1 MLDREPFLKAI
12 FAAPID
18 DLPRLVFADYL
29 DEHGDPGW
37 AELIRLQCELANLP
51 AGDERVKPLTRRE
64 LALVGRFAD
73 DTCVPVSSV
82 DGGAYHRGF
91 RRDAVIPV
99 SADALIDPDAF
110 RRLAV
115 ERHPEWYGATR
126 LKLVAGTVTTP
137 GPLHT
142 ILTSPVTEQVVE
154 LDLSGRTEEVA
165 SEAIDIGDE
174 KPLTVTDYVV
184 RPAISIRMIEHLC
197 QMPEAR
203 RLVALDLRLNNLDND
218 ALRAL
223 ARSTNLIRLE
233 RLSVYD
239 PDSTRFKGGTW
250 QQVVARFGQHRLY

>member
-12 FAAPID
+12 FAAPDD

-29 DEHGDPGW
+29 DEHSDSDW
-37 AELIRLQCELANLP
+37 AELIRVQCQLAALP
-51 AGDERVKPLTRRE
+51 PGDDRRASLIRRE

-73 DTCVPVSSV
+73 DTCVPVSSL
-82 DGGAYHRGF
+82 DGGACRRGF
-91 RRDAVIPV
+91 RRNSVIAV
-99 SADALIDPDAF
+99 SSEALVAPDAF

-115 ERHPEWYGATR
+115 GQHPEWYGATR
-126 LKLVAGTVTTP
+126 LKLTAGTITTP
-137 GPLHT
+137 GPLQT
-142 ILTSPVTEQVVE
+142 ILTSPVTAHVVE

-165 SEAIDIGDE
+165 SEVIDIGDE
-174 KPLTVTDYVV
+174 KPLTLTDYVV

-197 QMPEAR
+197 QMREAR
-203 RLVALDLRLNNLDND
+203 RLVELDLRLNNLDND

-223 ARSTNLIRLE
+223 ARSTNLIRLR

-250 QQVVARFGQHRLY
+250 QQVVARFGPDVLQ